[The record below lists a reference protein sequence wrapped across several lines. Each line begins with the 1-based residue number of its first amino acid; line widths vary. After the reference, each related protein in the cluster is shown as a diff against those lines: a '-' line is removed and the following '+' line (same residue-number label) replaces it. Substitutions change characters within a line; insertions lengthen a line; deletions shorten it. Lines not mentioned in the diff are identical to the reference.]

1 MNYKQ
6 ELLYKRYITSCIYE
20 STELDEG
27 RTWNKLKQ
35 TVGNLAPVKWVNDT
49 SNEWFG
55 TFYKN
60 NVYEVQQHLKKC
72 VEKNVEFAEM
82 LNFETED
89 YKIEGQIS
97 KLYVVHPE
105 MFSMHESILHEDE
118 FSIYN
123 DPTNAEAKAIGA
135 NPMPHFKQKGP
146 DMTGADENNYQSGY
160 NTQYQDDDTID
171 YEKLTA
177 DLRKIDPPT
186 KEQLLRNFPQLEKN
200 EYSGIYND
208 LLKMI
213 AKQINGMFKYG
224 VKKNPEV
231 GSFKKEVEPDPK
243 TLNKVFSFEVKVKF
257 VAKNPDKVRKQ
268 RIDDKN
274 DEGVLPI
281 IAEDMKNDMTADHG
295 ELRMYNRSWDFTME
309 VLNAEDIIKFETENL
324 KKAQSD
330 RKEVTEL
337 VANKA
342 KELRD
347 KAADVYKKVSEMVS
361 VEQKV
366 LVSIDKKTALEMK
379 TLFSG
384 PAKAF
389 IAETRLVFANVLKTL
404 SSDVEVLKAQSLAI
418 NGMMKKGKIK
428 QALAGMKE
436 VNPALQSKVTTLENM
451 IVQLQTDFALEIDEL
466 AQAINKQNDEDKAN
480 SENKFLKV
488 ETEEEIAARAK
499 KDIVQW
505 LLRGKAQETELKEE
519 PGGNR
524 SIYTKD
530 LLCGRRDD
538 PRAVETHF
546 EIILTPLDGENSED
560 ILK

>member
-27 RTWNKLKQ
+27 RTWDKLKQ

-309 VLNAEDIIKFETENL
+309 VLNAEDIIKFETESL
-324 KKAQSD
+324 KKVQIGHEKILDLIENVHSD
-330 RKEVTEL
+330 LKNK
-337 VANKA
+337 ANKA
-342 KELRD
+342 YKDAVELVSYEDEKVEGKSKIKNTHFIKSASEFINDTKIAFISILKNLDQDEKELMD
-347 KAADVYKKVSEMVS
+347 QQEKLSKAITDAEEK
-361 VEQKV
+361 
-366 LVSIDKKTALEMK
+366 LVKQGDE
-379 TLFSG
+379 
-384 PAKAF
+384 
-389 IAETRLVFANVLKTL
+389 
-404 SSDVEVLKAQSLAI
+404 KAQTNI
-418 NGMMKKGKIK
+418 TKIK
-428 QALAGMKE
+428 SIIEQLQSDIEDGISRIIKSLRLQKE
-436 VNPALQSKVTTLENM
+436 VDEENSKNR
-451 IVQLQTDFALEIDEL
+451 
-466 AQAINKQNDEDKAN
+466 
-480 SENKFLKV
+480 FLKV